1 MGQMK
6 EIIFFANGNPE
17 SPQTWSN
24 VPACFIKAL
33 RKKDI
38 IVLSVSL
45 TNNNLQKWYDDYFRK
60 VLKVLMLWYDN
71 PRYYEYTWLHQ
82 YLGNQR
88 IKKAVNQ
95 YTQADYCF
103 FINYGFY
110 NKYNSI
116 PSLLLSDWTDE
127 ISLKRDGKKPIRFR
141 KRFCKQQKKA
151 IEHAEHTISIFE
163 LCAKQMQELYPKG
176 NISFLGGN
184 VINDLSGKS
193 IEETSSTDYTQ
204 NIIDKKSKSNRILF
218 IGKPDRY
225 KESAI
230 KLIEAVGLLHQK
242 EEFKNLEVDIIGIRK
257 DQLPETPDYAIC
269 HGFLHKDNEKE
280 RETFYSILENAKM
293 IVNPTPK
300 WAAYSSIVE
309 AMYFYTPVIVS
320 PFDDFVNEF
329 GKEIKFGLYNKEF
342 TSACIANNIKSIIDN
357 PNYASL
363 CQNAHETVKGYTW
376 DAYVDKILKL
386 IED

>member
-1 MGQMK
+1 MK
-6 EIIFFANGNPE
+6 EIIFFANGDPE

-24 VPACFIKAL
+24 IPACFVKAL
-33 RKKDI
+33 REKGI
-38 IVLSVSL
+38 TVHPVSL
-45 TNNNLQKWYDDYFRK
+45 ANEKLQHYYDDYFRK
-60 VLKVLMLWYDN
+60 ILKVLTCWYDN
-71 PRYYEYTWLHQ
+71 PRYYGYTWLHKW
-82 YLGNQR
+82 LGNK
-88 IKKAVNQ
+88 IIEKTVKK
-95 YTQADYCF
+95 YPQADYCF
-103 FINYGFY
+103 FINYAFY
-110 NKYNSI
+110 NKYNHI

-127 ISLKRDGKKPIRFR
+127 INLQRIGKKPDKFH
-141 KRFCKQQKKA
+141 KRFCKQQKEA
-151 IEHAEHTISIFE
+151 IEHAEHTVSIFE
-163 LCAKQMQELYPKG
+163 LCAKQMKERYTKG

-193 IEETSSTDYTQ
+193 IEQTSSTDYAQ
-204 NIIDKKSKSNRILF
+204 NIIDKKTKSNRVLF
-218 IGKPDRY
+218 VGKPDRY

-230 KLIEAVGLLHQK
+230 KLIEAVGLLRQK

-257 DQLPETPDYAIC
+257 DQLPETPNYVTC

-300 WAAYSSIVE
+300 WAAYSSIAE

-342 TSACIANNIKSIIDN
+342 TAACIANNIISIIEN
-357 PNYASL
+357 PNYPSL
-363 CQNAHETVKGYTW
+363 CENAHETVKGYTW

>member
-1 MGQMK
+1 MK
-6 EIIFFANGNPE
+6 EIIIFADGNPE

-24 VPACFIKAL
+24 IPSCLVRTL
-33 RKKDI
+33 RNKGV
-38 IVLSVSL
+38 IVHAVSL
-45 TNNNLQKWYDDYFRK
+45 KNNFLSSLYDNYIRK
-60 VLKVLMLWYDN
+60 CLKVLTIWYDN
-71 PRYYEYTWLHQ
+71 PRYYVYTWIHKMI
-82 YLGNQR
+82 GNKR
-88 IKKAVNQ
+88 INETVTK
-95 YTQADYCF
+95 YPHADYCF
-103 FINYGFY
+103 FINYSFY
-110 NKYNSI
+110 NKYNNI
-116 PSLLLSDWTDE
+116 PTLLLSDWTD
-127 ISLKRDGKKPIRFR
+127 ILSLKREEKKPRRFS
-141 KRFCKQQKKA
+141 KRFCEQQREA

-163 LCAKQMQELYPKG
+163 LCAKQMKELYPKG

-193 IEETSSTDYTQ
+193 IEKTSSTDYAQ
-204 NIIDKKSKSNRILF
+204 NIIDKKSKSNRVLF
-218 IGKPDRY
+218 VGKPDRY

-230 KLIEAVGLLHQK
+230 KLIEAVGLLRQK
-242 EEFKNLEVDIIGIRK
+242 EELKNLEVDIIGIRK
-257 DQLPETPDYAIC
+257 DQLPETPDYVIC

-342 TSACIANNIKSIIDN
+342 TAACIANNIKSIIEN
-357 PNYASL
+357 PNYSSL

>member
-1 MGQMK
+1 MK

-24 VPACFIKAL
+24 IPACFVKTL
-33 RKKDI
+33 RKKGI
-38 IVLSVSL
+38 TVHPVSL
-45 TNNNLQKWYDDYFRK
+45 ANEKIEHYYDDYFRK
-60 VLKVLMLWYDN
+60 ILKILTFWYDN
-71 PRYYEYTWLHQ
+71 PRYYGYTWLHKW
-82 YLGNQR
+82 LGN
-88 IKKAVNQ
+88 KKIEKTVKK
-95 YTQADYCF
+95 YPQADYCF
-103 FINYGFY
+103 FINYAFY
-110 NKYNSI
+110 NKYSPI
-116 PSLLLSDWTDE
+116 PTLLLSDWTDE
-127 ISLKRDGKKPIRFR
+127 INLQRTNKKPQKFH
-141 KRFCKQQKKA
+141 KRFCKQQKEA

-163 LCAKQMQELYPKG
+163 LCAKQMKELYPKG

-193 IEETSSTDYTQ
+193 IEETSSTDYAQ
-204 NIIDKKSKSNRILF
+204 NIIDKKSKSNRVLF
-218 IGKPDRY
+218 VGKPDRY

-230 KLIEAVGLLHQK
+230 KLIEAVGLLRQK
-242 EEFKNLEVDIIGIRK
+242 EDYKDLEVDIIGIRK
-257 DQLPETPDYAIC
+257 DQIPETPDYVIC
-269 HGFLHKDNEKE
+269 HGFLRKDKEKE

-309 AMYFYTPVIVS
+309 AMSFYTPVIVS

-342 TSACIANNIKSIIDN
+342 SAACIANNIKSIIEH

-363 CQNAHETVKGYTW
+363 CHNAHDTVKGYTW
-376 DAYVDKILKL
+376 DAYVEKIIKL